1 MIIVGWLK
9 NSGLSYPQF
18 EQTIAD
24 ATVNDILSDL
34 PALQPGGKSGEYR
47 SDDFSD
53 YLRSTGIRK
62 DSDILTHHCAR
73 PNKDRDIEIYRR
85 TIELWNDGH
94 KRLNYNDLPDELKT
108 HKNRKSFLDR
118 FKVVE
123 GDEAYCHT
131 CWLIS
136 QKMDITLF
144 IRILSNTVRLRSGRP
159 LASNRFRMIISL
171 KARERLNLY
180 R

>member
-1 MIIVGWLK
+1 MQLWQ
-9 NSGLSYPQF
+9 YCRC
-18 EQTIAD
+18 T
-24 ATVNDILSDL
+24 
-34 PALQPGGKSGEYR
+34 
-47 SDDFSD
+47 DDFSD

-118 FKVVE
+118 FKVYIFYTYM
-123 GDEAYCHT
+123 AY
-131 CWLIS
+131 
-136 QKMDITLF
+136 KY
-144 IRILSNTVRLRSGRP
+144 
-159 LASNRFRMIISL
+159 LAQ
-171 KARERLNLY
+171 
-180 R
+180 

>member
-24 ATVNDILSDL
+24 ATVNDISEIC
-34 PALQPGGKSGEYR
+34 QRCSRGKSGEYR
-47 SDDFSD
+47 SDDFSN

-85 TIELWNDGH
+85 TIEL
-94 KRLNYNDLPDELKT
+94 
-108 HKNRKSFLDR
+108 
-118 FKVVE
+118 
-123 GDEAYCHT
+123 
-131 CWLIS
+131 
-136 QKMDITLF
+136 
-144 IRILSNTVRLRSGRP
+144 
-159 LASNRFRMIISL
+159 
-171 KARERLNLY
+171 
-180 R
+180 